1 MFYKFAK
8 VVITIMLRL
17 FFRRIYVSG
26 TEHISSKKPQLLASN
41 HPNGFI
47 EPLVMACFFPKP
59 LYFLVRGDVFDNALI
74 RPILRATNQIPIFRF
89 RDGFSRLRE
98 NTGTMEESIQVLL
111 ENKNLLIFA
120 EGGTESIKKLRPL
133 QKGIARIAFQ
143 VLEKNPQLPLE
154 ILPVGVNFTY
164 PSRFGEEVMIRIGPP
179 IQATDYYPLYLED
192 KNKAVDLL
200 LSDIYKQ
207 IKPQVIHLEDQ
218 HRIHVFEKLAILTRN
233 LFSDPYFF
241 FLSKNDVRLQTE
253 KNLAESVDALSEHD
267 LEGIRK
273 DIRDLE
279 GSLKQHRLD
288 DSFFTKAKIT
298 WVKGFLLIL
307 LGLPALA
314 GYLLHIVP
322 LLGAKK
328 FTNSKVKHREFVL
341 SILLVA
347 TLVLTTVSY
356 FIYLVFFS
364 MYHLPFT
371 WFLAI
376 PALGFC
382 TFSVKLIWRSVHF
395 RSQNTMNEIHTHAKK
410 VLQYVS

>member
-1 MFYKFAK
+1 MFYQFAK
-8 VVITIMLRL
+8 VVITFMLRL

-111 ENKNLLIFA
+111 DRKNLLIFA

-164 PSRFGEEVMIRIGPP
+164 PTRFGEEVMLCVGPP
-179 IQATDYYPLYLED
+179 IQVSSYYPLYLED
-192 KNKAVDLL
+192 KNKATDQL
-200 LSDIYKQ
+200 LSDIYTQ
-207 IKPQVIHLEDQ
+207 MKPQIIHLEDQ
-218 HRIHVFEKLAILTRN
+218 HRIHVFEKLVSVWR
-233 LFSDPYFF
+233 
-241 FLSKNDVRLQTE
+241 SKFNEPFYAPVSAHVARLQAE
-253 KNLAESVDALSEHD
+253 KNLANRVDALSEQS
-267 LEGIRK
+267 LEDIRK
-273 DIRDLE
+273 EIRQLDVV
-279 GSLKQHRLD
+279 LKKHGLND
-288 DSFFTKAKIT
+288 DYFSKRKIT
-298 WVKGFLLIL
+298 WRKAFLLIL
-307 LGLPALA
+307 LGVPAAA
-314 GYLLHIVP
+314 GYLLHAMPV
-322 LLGAKK
+322 LGAQQ
-328 FTNSKVKHREFVL
+328 FTKSKVKHKEFIL

-347 TLVLTTVSY
+347 SLVLTLCTYIV
-356 FIYLVFFS
+356 YLAFWYVFCIP
-364 MYHLPFT
+364 LL
-371 WFLAI
+371 WFLGI
-376 PALGFC
+376 PLLGLCAF
-382 TFSVKLIWRSVHF
+382 TMFQIVRSVHYKN
-395 RSQNTMNEIHTHAKK
+395 QNAIDEINHQIQKI
-410 VLQYVS
+410 LQYVS